1 MYNQRNIHE
10 INNNDNN
17 YKITTITLATT
28 IIRTITNNAK
38 SNITFFLRDRSLIQ
52 EI

>member
-38 SNITFFLRDRSLIQ
+38 NNNIKFLFIL
-52 EI
+52 